1 MLMRCNEAK
10 SGVNHTLGLHCGE
23 DQRIACVGSGDLRV
37 LGNVLVHGLAMF
49 DRNDRNIDPMSSAGN
64 DLD

>member
-1 MLMRCNEAK
+1 MLMRCNETI

-23 DQRIACVGSGDLRV
+23 DQRIACVGRGDLCV
-37 LGNVLVHGLAMF
+37 LRDVLVHRLAMF
-49 DRNDRNIDPMSSAGN
+49 DRDDGNIDPVSSAGN